1 MDFIRRFPA
10 TVFLLLANTLV
21 FIVCYYQAKTFSDP
35 VWALTLL
42 QLGAEF
48 NPLTLDKEWYRV
60 FTHMFL
66 HGHVMHLAFNMY
78 ALFSVGSVLE
88 QEIGTKKF
96 IWVYFLAGIAA
107 SLTSLYWNLFTIGV
121 GASGAIFGLFGFSVV
136 LNLFQTHQQGRSII
150 PILINFGIFLI
161 INLLFAKALH
171 ADNAAHMGGLVAG
184 ASLAGLTMI
193 QNQNHSVSVEYL
205 FLPLLVVIYFLLPR
219 YQVKYYHFF
228 EKVFAQE
235 DSTKLLFANRNITD
249 DQFANGL
256 KKENAG
262 WDSTLKSL
270 NTITYLPEALHLDT
284 FKLRHYIGLRKKEND
299 YRVTMIEHESYIYMD
314 SIEYADSQIAQ
325 YLALE
330 HIPPRLHQSTSTPV
344 QQPSD
349 EKSQE
354 PIQIWYDENWEE
366 LSSGTGKFYR
376 IGVRDSLGRWQG
388 KLKDFYANGEV
399 QMKGGFHN
407 NEHDGV
413 FIYYSN
419 HHTYESAGRYR
430 DGKRIG
436 KWENFYRN
444 GQLESEVYYRDG
456 YFLKSYWDS
465 TGVQQVKDGFGH
477 VVRRYVNGVIAEE
490 GSYRNGRQQDF
501 WIGHHPN
508 GQLYFEEYYINGRL
522 TKGRSQNPQGKNFVY
537 DESSFYASPEIGKI
551 KMEAY
556 LKEEAAKVNSKE
568 EGSIRLSFRVT
579 PNSTITDVKVEKG
592 LSKELNER
600 AKEILLKGP
609 RWLPAHNHGYI
620 AIEGYGF
627 ATFDF
632 TSKQYPKESSFN

>member
-1 MDFIRRFPA
+1 MNFIKRFPA
-10 TVFLLLANTLV
+10 TVFLLISNTLV
-21 FIVCYYQAKTFSDP
+21 FIACYHQAKTFSEP
-35 VWALTLL
+35 MWALTLL
-42 QLGAEF
+42 QMGAEF
-48 NPLTLDKEWYRV
+48 NPLTLDKEWYRI

-66 HGHVMHLAFNMY
+66 HGHIMHLAFNMY

-96 IWVYFLAGIAA
+96 IWVYVLAGITA
-107 SLTSLYWNLFTIGV
+107 SLSSLYWNLFTIGV

-136 LNLFQTHQQGRSII
+136 LNLFQAHQQSRSVT
-150 PILINFGIFLI
+150 PILINFGVFMI

-184 ASLAGLTMI
+184 ASLAGLSMM
-193 QNQNHSVSVEYL
+193 QNQNRGISVEYL
-205 FLPLLVVIYFLLPR
+205 FLSLLVIIYFLLPR

-228 EKVFAQE
+228 EKIFAQE
-235 DSTKLLFANRNITD
+235 DSAKLLFANRNLTD
-249 DQFANGL
+249 EQFTKSF

-270 NTITYLPEALHLDT
+270 DAIDHLPKILHLDT
-284 FKLRHYIGLRKKEND
+284 FKLRHYIQWRKKEND
-299 YRVTMIEHESYIYMD
+299 YRITMVERESYIYTD
-314 SIEYADSQIAQ
+314 SLEYADSQISQ
-325 YLALE
+325 YLPLE
-330 HIPPRLHQSTSTPV
+330 YVPPRLHQSASPV
-344 QQPSD
+344 QQASD
-349 EKSQE
+349 EKTQE
-354 PIQIWYDENWEE
+354 PIKVWYDENWEE
-366 LSSGTGKFYR
+366 LSSAPGKFYR
-376 IGVRDSLGRWQG
+376 IGVRDSIGRWQG

-407 NEHDGV
+407 DERDGV
-413 FIYYSN
+413 FIYYSD

-436 KWENFYRN
+436 KWENFHSN
-444 GQLESEVYYRDG
+444 GQFESEVYYRDG

-477 VVRRYVNGVIAEE
+477 VVRRYANGVIAEE
-490 GSYRNGRQQDF
+490 GAYRNGRQQDF
-501 WIGHHPN
+501 WTGHYSN

-522 TKGRSQNPQGKNFVY
+522 TRGRSQNPQGKKFVY
-537 DESSFYASPEIGKI
+537 DESSFYSTPEVGKI

-556 LKEEAAKVNSKE
+556 LREEAIKVNSNE
-568 EGSIRLSFRVT
+568 DGSVRLSFRVT
-579 PNSTITDVKVEKG
+579 PRSTITDIKVEKG

-620 AIEGYGF
+620 AIDGYGF
-627 ATFDF
+627 VIIDF
-632 TSKQYPKESSFN
+632 TSKQ